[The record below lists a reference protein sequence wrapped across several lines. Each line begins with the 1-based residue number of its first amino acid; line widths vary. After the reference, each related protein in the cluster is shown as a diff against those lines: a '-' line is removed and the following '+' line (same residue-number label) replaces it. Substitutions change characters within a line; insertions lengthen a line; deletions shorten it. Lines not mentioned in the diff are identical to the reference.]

1 MPHSETMDQSPALAL
16 RHRLSPAVGRITSSA
31 IRELLALVDRPG
43 LITLA
48 GGLPSPVHFPV
59 EQTIGAV
66 ADLLRADRGALQY
79 SSTEGDATLREWIA
93 ADHGVGPDQVLVTH
107 GSQQA
112 LDLLARATLAV
123 GDRVVL
129 ADPGYVGAIQAFR
142 LSGADLVGL
151 PTDAGGLDIDALE
164 ERLGAGLRP
173 RLVYIVPN
181 FHNPTGATLSDGR
194 ARRLAPLAERFGCLI
209 VEDDP
214 YRELRFSGRAP
225 SAFRTL
231 TDGVVSIGTISKV
244 LFPGLRVGWIVAPP
258 WLAPSLALVKQA
270 MDLHTS
276 TLAQRI
282 ALHLLTGPDF
292 LTDHLVALRHHYQ
305 SQARILASALERS
318 FGPQLVFDRPDGGMF
333 LWARLTGPGVDTAA
347 LLPGAI
353 ERGVAY
359 VPGPAFSVTGSHRA
373 SLRLSFATVA
383 PDDLIEGAERLAGAL
398 AAGPLRLD
406 RPA

>member
-1 MPHSETMDQSPALAL
+1 MPHSKTMDHSPAVAVGQTLA
-16 RHRLSPAVGRITSSA
+16 PAVGRITSSA

-43 LITLA
+43 VITLA

-93 ADHGVGPDQVLVTH
+93 AGHGVGPGQVLVTH

-112 LDLLARATLAV
+112 LDLLARATLAP
-123 GDRVVL
+123 GDAIVL
-129 ADPGYVGAIQAFR
+129 ADPGYIGAIQALR
-142 LSGADLVGL
+142 LSGGDLVGL
-151 PTDAGGLDIDALE
+151 PTDGDGLCVDALE

-173 RLVYIVPN
+173 RLVYVVPN
-181 FHNPTGATLSDGR
+181 FHNPTGATLSEAR
-194 ARRLAPLAERFGCLI
+194 ARRLAALADRFGFLI

-214 YRELRFSGRAP
+214 YRQLRFAGRAP

-282 ALHLLTGPDF
+282 ALHLLTGPCF

-305 SQARILASALERS
+305 SQARILTSALERS
-318 FGPQLVFDRPDGGMF
+318 FGHHLVFDRPHGGMF
-333 LWARLTGPGVDTAA
+333 LWARLTRPGVDTAA

-353 ERGVAY
+353 ERGVAN

-383 PDDLIEGAERLAGAL
+383 PADLIEGAERLAGAL
-398 AAGPLRLD
+398 AGGPAGR
-406 RPA
+406 